1 MPTSRRDQT
10 LLVSFVGFFFSA
22 PLYPA
27 HCIPTCSSAL
37 SHPSR
42 PFSTLHSKSS
52 VDLLPCMGQPTAG
65 LPVLT
70 AKAWKALGFRQA
82 LPTQCLGNAGQ
93 SRLVPSFCRHL
104 FLFSVRS
111 RTAQPPPMLIIL
123 LHSKSSTLPASSGHN
138 LFVWSLRAEFSFLS
152 ICRLHC
158 FCSKPALVR
167 QKHWLSLENSCQ
179 SVCAKIP
186 PEQSGGCLSGLIAIL
201 WADLAVLKAKS

>member
-10 LLVSFVGFFFSA
+10 LLVSFVGFFFFCSSLSC
-22 PLYPA
+22 PLYPYLFFCTLPPKPPIFYTTFQKLRGSFTM
-27 HCIPTCSSAL
+27 HGTTNRRTPSSYGQGLEGSWLSSSAT
-37 SHPSR
+37 HPV
-42 PFSTLHSKSS
+42 PGQCWTKSS
-52 VDLLPCMGQPTAG
+52 G
-65 LPVLT
+65 
-70 AKAWKALGFRQA
+70 ALF
-82 LPTQCLGNAGQ
+82 L
-93 SRLVPSFCRHL
+93 PSFVS
-104 FLFSVRS
+104 FLSAKPHS
-111 RTAQPPPMLIIL
+111 PAPPMLIIL